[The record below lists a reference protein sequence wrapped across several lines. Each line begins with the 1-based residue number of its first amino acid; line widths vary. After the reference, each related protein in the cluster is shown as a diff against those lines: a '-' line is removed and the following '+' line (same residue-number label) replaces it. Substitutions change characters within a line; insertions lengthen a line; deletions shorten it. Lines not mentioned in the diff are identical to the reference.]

1 MPSAS
6 QFTVMCDMK
15 LHLCAWMDARPLT
28 FRYNLTSYESDF
40 DARILSAS
48 VRMMSAAATIAAA
61 GCEP

>member
-6 QFTVMCDMK
+6 QFTVMCDIK
-15 LHLCAWMDARPLT
+15 LHLHARSLT